1 MSKPMKEMMVS
12 EYARK
17 IGGVEE
23 ALVVSLRGVDAGGTE
38 TIRSGFR
45 AKAVAVSV
53 MKNSLAKKAF
63 EGTALEALSPILKGQ
78 NALLFG
84 ELSVVEVARD
94 IIDLIKDFPEIEL
107 KGAVLDGELFE
118 GAEGVTRLSKF
129 PTRDEALSQTV
140 SLILGPG
147 RNLLGQ
153 VKGPGANIAGLIKAI
168 EKKLEAGETIA
179 KIG

>member
-17 IGGVEE
+17 IDGVEE

-147 RNLLGQ
+147 KNLLGQ